1 MIYSMTG
8 YGKAEAQLRDK
19 NILLEIKSLNSKN
32 LDISV
37 RLPNE
42 IREIELGL
50 RKIISENLLRGKI
63 DLFVTIEDCSNN
75 QSKSINSTV
84 VNDYINQLRDIYPG
98 DEIELLKLA
107 IKLPNTITNKK
118 EVNGKNETNEIEKL
132 LGHAIKDL
140 KKYRLEEGR
149 VLKIDLE
156 IRIKNILNS
165 LSEIKKFESKRI
177 DRVKKNLKELL
188 NKLNLEVN
196 EDRYEQELIYYIEK
210 YDITEE
216 KIRLK
221 NHIDFFKKSLNSKES
236 SGKKLSFITQEIGR
250 EINTIGAKAYDSKIQ
265 HLIVRMKDELEKI
278 KEQLFNIL

>member
-1 MIYSMTG
+1 MTG

-140 KKYRLEEGR
+140 KRYRLEEGR
-149 VLKIDLE
+149 ALKIDLE
-156 IRIKNILNS
+156 IRIENILNS

>member
-75 QSKSINSTV
+75 QSKSINSIV

-107 IKLPNTITNKK
+107 IKLPNTIANKK

-149 VLKIDLE
+149 ALKIDLE

>member
-1 MIYSMTG
+1 MTG

-84 VNDYINQLRDIYPG
+84 VNDYINQLRDIYSG

-107 IKLPNTITNKK
+107 IKLPNTIANKK

-149 VLKIDLE
+149 ALKIDLE

>member
-1 MIYSMTG
+1 MTG

-75 QSKSINSTV
+75 QSKSINSIV

-140 KKYRLEEGR
+140 KRYRLEEGR
-149 VLKIDLE
+149 ALKIDLE
-156 IRIKNILNS
+156 IRIENILNS

>member
-107 IKLPNTITNKK
+107 IKLPNTIANKK

>member
-1 MIYSMTG
+1 MTG

-75 QSKSINSTV
+75 KSKSINSTV

-140 KKYRLEEGR
+140 KKYRLEEGMA
-149 VLKIDLE
+149 LKIDLE

-236 SGKKLSFITQEIGR
+236 SGKKLSFISQEIGR

>member
-1 MIYSMTG
+1 MTG

-84 VNDYINQLRDIYPG
+84 VNDYINQLRDIYSG

-107 IKLPNTITNKK
+107 IKLPNTIANKK

-149 VLKIDLE
+149 ALKIDLE

-196 EDRYEQELIYYIEK
+196 QDRYEQELIYYIEK

>member
-75 QSKSINSTV
+75 QSKSINSIV

>member
-1 MIYSMTG
+1 MTG

-107 IKLPNTITNKK
+107 IKLPNTIANKK
-118 EVNGKNETNEIEKL
+118 EVNGKNETNEIQKL

-149 VLKIDLE
+149 ALKIDLE

-165 LSEIKKFESKRI
+165 LLEIKKFESKRI

>member
-118 EVNGKNETNEIEKL
+118 EVNGENETNEIEKL

-149 VLKIDLE
+149 ALKIDLE

>member
-1 MIYSMTG
+1 MTG

-118 EVNGKNETNEIEKL
+118 EVNGENETNEIEKL

-149 VLKIDLE
+149 ALKIDLE
-156 IRIKNILNS
+156 IRIKNILIS

>member
-149 VLKIDLE
+149 ALKIDLE

>member
-107 IKLPNTITNKK
+107 IKLPNTIANKK
-118 EVNGKNETNEIEKL
+118 EVNGKNKTNEIEKL

-149 VLKIDLE
+149 ALKIDLE

>member
-1 MIYSMTG
+1 MTG

-107 IKLPNTITNKK
+107 IKLPNTIANKK

-149 VLKIDLE
+149 ALKIDLE

-196 EDRYEQELIYYIEK
+196 QDRYEQELIYYIEK

>member
-1 MIYSMTG
+1 MTG
-8 YGKAEAQLRDK
+8 YGKAEAQLRGK

-149 VLKIDLE
+149 ALKIDLE

>member
-107 IKLPNTITNKK
+107 IKLPNTISNKK
-118 EVNGKNETNEIEKL
+118 DVNGKNETNEIEKL

-149 VLKIDLE
+149 ALKIDLE

>member
-1 MIYSMTG
+1 MTG

-107 IKLPNTITNKK
+107 IKLPNTIANKK

-149 VLKIDLE
+149 ALKIDLE

>member
-107 IKLPNTITNKK
+107 IKLPNTIANKK

-149 VLKIDLE
+149 ALKIDLE

-165 LSEIKKFESKRI
+165 LLEIKKFESKRI

>member
-50 RKIISENLLRGKI
+50 RKLISENLLRGKI

-75 QSKSINSTV
+75 KSKSINSTV

-140 KKYRLEEGR
+140 KKYRLEEGMA
-149 VLKIDLE
+149 LKIDLE

>member
-1 MIYSMTG
+1 MTG

-75 QSKSINSTV
+75 KSKSINSTV

-149 VLKIDLE
+149 ALKIDLE

>member
-63 DLFVTIEDCSNN
+63 DLYVTIEDCSNN

-132 LGHAIKDL
+132 LGNAIKDL

-149 VLKIDLE
+149 ALKIDLE

-236 SGKKLSFITQEIGR
+236 SGKKLSFISQEIGR

>member
-140 KKYRLEEGR
+140 KRYRLEEGR
-149 VLKIDLE
+149 ALKIDLE
-156 IRIKNILNS
+156 IRIENILNS

>member
-1 MIYSMTG
+1 MTG

-107 IKLPNTITNKK
+107 IKLPNTISNKK
-118 EVNGKNETNEIEKL
+118 DVNGKNETNEIEKL

-149 VLKIDLE
+149 ALKIDLE
-156 IRIKNILNS
+156 IRIKNILIS

>member
-149 VLKIDLE
+149 ALKIDLE

-165 LSEIKKFESKRI
+165 LSEIKKFESKRM

>member
-50 RKIISENLLRGKI
+50 RKLISENLLRGKI

-75 QSKSINSTV
+75 KSKSINSTV

-149 VLKIDLE
+149 ALKIDLE

-236 SGKKLSFITQEIGR
+236 SGKKLSFISQEIGR

>member
-1 MIYSMTG
+1 MTG

-107 IKLPNTITNKK
+107 IKLPNTIANKK

-149 VLKIDLE
+149 ALKIDLE
-156 IRIKNILNS
+156 IRVKNILNS
-165 LSEIKKFESKRI
+165 LLEIKKFESKRI

>member
-1 MIYSMTG
+1 MTG

-149 VLKIDLE
+149 ALKIDLE